1 MTIAIIIGF
10 LLDLWFG
17 DPQWLKWHPVRL
29 LGRQIAASEKYF
41 RKLSHNDRINGII
54 FTLTIAVFWPG
65 LAWLALKLLFAMNAA
80 LGTAVA
86 ALLFYFVISIKD
98 LKAHI
103 EPVGEAL
110 KNRDIETARKELSK
124 AVGRDTGAL
133 DKDEIARAAVETTAE
148 STVDGIIA
156 PIFFA
161 FLGGIPLAWLYKAV
175 NTLDSMVGYKNEKYI
190 NFGWASA
197 RLDYLLNIIPSM
209 LSSLIVAA
217 AAFILRKNWREAFK
231 PSRRLDTSII
241 QAGYAGALGIKL
253 GGVNYYQ
260 GAPIEK
266 PVFGEGSSGPGI
278 IHISESIKLS
288 YACAIITLVLGAMFS
303 NV

>member
-1 MTIAIIIGF
+1 MTIAIVIGF
-10 LLDLWFG
+10 LLDLWLG

-29 LGRQIAASEKYF
+29 LGRQIGASEKYF

-54 FTLTIAVFWPG
+54 FALTIAVFWPG

-98 LKAHI
+98 LKAHV
-103 EPVGEAL
+103 ESVSRAL
-110 KNRDIETARKELSK
+110 KNSDIELARKELSK
-124 AVGRDTGAL
+124 VVGRDTGDL
-133 DKDEIARAAVETTAE
+133 DKGDIARAAVETTAE

-161 FLGGIPLAWLYKAV
+161 FLGGIPLAWMYKAI
-175 NTLDSMVGYKNEKYI
+175 NTLDSMVGYRNEKYRD
-190 NFGWASA
+190 FGWASA
-197 RLDYLLNIIPSM
+197 RMDHFLNIIPSM
-209 LSSLIVAA
+209 LSSAVVAI
-217 AAFILRKNWREAFK
+217 AAFILRKNWREAFR

-241 QAGYAGALGIKL
+241 QAGFAGALGIEI
-253 GGVNYYQ
+253 GGVNHYQ
-260 GAPIEK
+260 GQAIEK
-266 PVFGEGSSGPGI
+266 PVFGKGNSAPDI

-288 YACAIITLVLGAMFS
+288 YACAMITLVSGVLL